1 MATFTFFDEFKKYL
15 GDGTIDLDTHT
26 FKIAL
31 TNTAP
36 TTATDTV
43 LANITQIANGN
54 GYTTGGNTLGTVTWA
69 ETGAGTG
76 IWQFTSADSVF
87 TASGGSIA
95 TFRYV
100 VLYDDTPTSPADP
113 LIGLLDFGS
122 GVTVT
127 TGNTFTVDVGANG
140 WFRLS

>member
-26 FKIAL
+26 FKAVL
-31 TNTAP
+31 TNSAP
-36 TTATDTV
+36 TAGTNTV
-43 LANITQIANGN
+43 LADITQIANGN

-69 ETGAGTG
+69 ETGGGTG
-76 IWQFTSADSVF
+76 IWQFTSADSVW

-100 VLYDDTPTSPADP
+100 VVYDDTPTSPADP
-113 LIGLLDFGS
+113 LVGYLDYGS
-122 GVTVT
+122 GVTIT